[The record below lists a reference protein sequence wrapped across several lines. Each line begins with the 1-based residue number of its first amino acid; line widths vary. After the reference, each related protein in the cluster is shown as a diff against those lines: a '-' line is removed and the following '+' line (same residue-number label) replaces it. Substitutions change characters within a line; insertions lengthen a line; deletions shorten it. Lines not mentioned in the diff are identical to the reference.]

1 MELEKLLESKYSSYK
16 TMHVYLY
23 SIYVDILM
31 TIKSNKETWQDYTVF
46 NPLSLT
52 WGVWNQRDLQ

>member
-16 TMHVYLY
+16 TMYVYLY

-31 TIKSNKETWQDYTVF
+31 TIKSNKET
-46 NPLSLT
+46 
-52 WGVWNQRDLQ
+52 

>member
-31 TIKSNKETWQDYTVF
+31 TIKSNKET
-46 NPLSLT
+46 
-52 WGVWNQRDLQ
+52 

>member
-16 TMHVYLY
+16 TMYVYSY

-31 TIKSNKETWQDYTVF
+31 TIKSNKET
-46 NPLSLT
+46 
-52 WGVWNQRDLQ
+52 